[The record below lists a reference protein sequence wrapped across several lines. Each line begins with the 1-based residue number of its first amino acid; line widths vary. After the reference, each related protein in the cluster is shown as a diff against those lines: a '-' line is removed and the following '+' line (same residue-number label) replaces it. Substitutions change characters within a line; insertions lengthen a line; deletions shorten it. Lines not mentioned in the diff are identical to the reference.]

1 MRCSATLA
9 PHTTSRRGRAARA
22 DVARAPDTGEER
34 PREQA
39 QRPGSGKADGDHDRR
54 GPLPLRPGAGRRD
67 AGNMV
72 GRHQEVREVAGPG
85 WATDPC
91 VPARAC
97 CCPARPMVKVMMPP
111 VPGRAHPVDL
121 WLCGHHYRASLASL
135 LAAGAIVEDLTL
147 TDDQSQAD
155 RATAAA

>member
-1 MRCSATLA
+1 M
-9 PHTTSRRGRAARA
+9 ARA
-22 DVARAPDTGEER
+22 LDTGEEH

-39 QRPGSGKADGDHDRR
+39 QRPGSGKADGDHDQR
-54 GPLPLRPGAGRRD
+54 GPLPLRSGADRRD
-67 AGNMV
+67 AGCVV
-72 GRHQEVREVAGPG
+72 GRHQEVREVAGPE

-111 VPGRAHPVDL
+111 VPGRAHPIDL
-121 WLCGHHYRASLASL
+121 WLCGHHYRASLAAL
-135 LAAGAIVEDLTL
+135 RAAGATVEDLTP
-147 TDDQSQAD
+147 TDDQPQAD